1 MYEYIQGP
9 VVDIN
14 PTQVVI
20 EAGGVGYSIHISL
33 NTYSALHNLRES
45 KIFIHFVVRED
56 AQLLYG
62 FATTGERELFRQL
75 LSVNGVGAA
84 TALMMLSSL
93 SPDELV
99 TAISTD
105 NINLLKSVKGIGLK
119 TAQRIVIDL
128 KDKIAK
134 VAAPAGEIPI
144 QSGNTLQIE
153 ALSALVMLGFNR
165 KDAEKVL
172 DGIVR
177 EQPGLSVELMIKHAL
192 KRL

>member
-20 EAGGVGYSIHISL
+20 EAGGVGYAIHISL
-33 NTYSALHNLRES
+33 NTFSLLQPLKQS
-45 KIFIHFVVRED
+45 KVYIHFVVRED

-62 FATTGERELFRQL
+62 FATTSERELFRQL

-93 SPDELV
+93 SADELV
-99 TAISTD
+99 TAIAND

-119 TAQRIVIDL
+119 TAQRIVIEL

-134 VAAPAGEIPI
+134 TTPFTGEILIP
-144 QSGNTLQIE
+144 SDNTLQNE
-153 ALSALVMLGFNR
+153 ALSALVMLGFAR
-165 KDAEKVL
+165 KDAEKAL
-172 DGIVR
+172 AGIVR
-177 EQPGLSVELMIKHAL
+177 EQPGLSVELLIKLAL